1 MVAAGLTPGVQ
12 TVDRLHVSFKFLH
25 RYGNMEAFLNFNHIG
40 SLFGLISS
48 FPFCRHFTQGLIDGY
63 IIDAVHSILN
73 ESIHLIGRHST
84 VQLRSPPHI

>member
-25 RYGNMEAFLNFNHIG
+25 RYGNMEAFLNFNHNG

-48 FPFCRHFTQGLIDGY
+48 FPKSDKFCRHFTQGLIDGF
-63 IIDAVHSILN
+63 IIDA
-73 ESIHLIGRHST
+73 
-84 VQLRSPPHI
+84 Q

>member
-25 RYGNMEAFLNFNHIG
+25 RYGSMEAFLNSNHNG

-48 FPFCRHFTQGLIDGY
+48 FPKGYKFYRHFMQGLIDGS
-63 IIDAVHSILN
+63 IMDA
-73 ESIHLIGRHST
+73 
-84 VQLRSPPHI
+84 Q